1 MLSTRS
7 SNKHSIHW
15 LYSMDWFVA
24 LDLGLG
30 A

>member
-1 MLSTRS
+1 MLNTGS
-7 SNKHSIHW
+7 SNKLSIHW
-15 LYSMDWFVA
+15 LHSMDWFVA